1 MKFIHQHSEWMVFLF
16 GLILMATMN
25 PYTTGTSFCLLDAMG
40 FAYCPGEGLGHSIA
54 FLFRGEIKMAL
65 DANLM
70 GPLVVVGLSARILS
84 IWKDLLKKQTTDLQ
98 EEYHV

>member
-25 PYTTGTSFCLLDAMG
+25 PYTDGTSFCLFDFMG
-40 FAYCPGEGLGHSIA
+40 FTLCPGEGLGHSIA

-65 DANLM
+65 EANLM

-84 IWKDLLKKQTTDLQ
+84 IWKDLLKKYTMDLQ